1 MSSDAPSNSAL
12 GQPFEG
18 AGKSSPGETEN
29 RLGDLSLGEGGDQ
42 RAGSPSLLP
51 SRNGLDRS
59 RSPSS
64 HAGLSSPGE
73 RTQQG
78 LGSTAHLGVQRR
90 SPSPQPGSPFSF
102 PCTSSASST
111 PVGTPTLPSASLP
124 VFSTSGGPPGRSNSL
139 SGVSSPDPFNFAGSP
154 SLSNRPL
161 EAAKHQHH
169 RSRSINMGGFSPV
182 MKGGKLINFGS
193 GPVSISAPGGES
205 GSSWEGS
212 SSNPGSPLS
221 SSPVNGSGLGPGFDP
236 SALVAGGSSTPRAP
250 SPLQQSHTAISSSN
264 LMDIESSAH
273 SGASGSST
281 SPTILPHFSSSPS
294 GSSISHNHRDSR
306 TIDFATAVKGW
317 ESPLFTVTTLPPPI
331 PIGQHSLSSLRAAA
345 AASERARS
353 PKPLSLGEAHGT
365 AGGMMGAPSLSPDR
379 ASQNGSASSGS
390 AHYNGPSRKTSGSFT
405 KHPVV
410 EHAHDSILTS
420 PKFKSIPLTSLSP
433 SSPPKAAVA
442 SSGVS
447 LSNISRPISP
457 RINAWP
463 SGSSHVSPGSSPSGA
478 SFHFGSN
485 PGSRLHRPTSPSIR
499 LEHDGRGRTPSPS
512 RARDGSGIS
521 RGASLSPP
529 LDADAQNMR
538 MRPVSPSSWDSSWPE
553 VSGGSR
559 SVPIGLSSS
568 PHGRSGGV
576 RLERNFSNGSGSSSG
591 GSPGTSPVASSTV
604 FSNSATGLGIA
615 PGAWK
620 FPSSPRGGGKKML
633 SRSPRPGRD
642 SGSSAS
648 RSRSQSPSQPLGQS
662 DRPRNTDRDSEGSQG
677 NPSSP
682 VTATS
687 SGESASNAHVSPRDL
702 LYIRNRSV
710 SSSSSSSGNSSEGS
724 NGMEESSQPRRPPKR
739 SAHGRTVSID
749 SAGRS
754 SQPSGRARHARKASD
769 PSPSLMKDP
778 PSAMRIAHGTPRTEV
793 DARQALSESTK
804 GKAGAAGGLIA
815 DEVDAFSDQLPLPA
829 IPARAHM
836 EGSTGMSIDEADP
849 LLRPVTS
856 SANPSHSPMT
866 AVAGLGSSYSLLVR
880 PTPVDARLLPP
891 FEASPMAR
899 MGSGNAP
906 SNALGLGPDSMAS
919 GLHSPHNPFNTQ
931 STLSPRLGASPLP
944 LSERTLLGMRS
955 RSPSPAAMIAPSPFD
970 PLRRQSPSPSPLANT
985 LDALNGESPPKMRSF
1000 IGMPPRSGYNLSDDP
1015 DDVGSE
1021 GDDGTASSASSTDG
1035 REGSMGGDDDDGMD
1049 EKEDDE
1055 EEGEDRTIRAD
1066 SDSEDDQD
1074 SQHGMGGRRELR
1086 GLPSDISRSTL
1097 FARRQNTSSSSADG
1111 DVEDNREVHDDG
1123 SAEGSDGREQRR
1135 GMRESR
1141 APSPPTESTEA
1152 PSRPP
1157 MYARKPSLTRS
1168 NQVLLPPELEDDDEA
1183 AGARNGRMSSALDF
1197 FHGDDPESQLDESAG
1212 WGTPLSRQISNGTRE
1227 LSMVSQEDDD
1237 EDADASVSRDG
1248 DADWVPPSSQG
1259 MAPDQEDP
1267 ASESEEALTTLERIF
1282 LFAKSEMTYHRILVS
1297 QCLAEWILDVK
1308 LSDAVEF
1315 IIPLLNGLSTDE
1327 HEVCENFSP
1336 ELHRIMWFFF
1346 RNCPLKGQAETANG
1360 SAHVNGSAEETAIR
1374 PQLDIG
1380 TFTPLL
1386 CALLL
1391 NQNTG
1396 IARSTQNAI
1405 VQFCSR
1411 LHRDSEG
1418 TLLSDDGSWS
1428 PEMSERCEGDHT
1440 FLITSTVNRDGKDI
1454 SYEPYLFGP
1463 EARKRVEEEILQ
1475 NVAIAIG
1482 SQNAYQPQQEGRDST
1497 QTTDENA
1504 AERSEAASGS
1514 ASAEMSRTDSQESK
1528 GDGAGTSQE
1537 TSGEVSRDD
1546 SSWDPESQMD
1556 SRMEDVWRS
1565 DGNLFDASSPQV
1577 GPVAGEFDEEAA
1589 VARMAGVTMLA
1600 ALAGEGILHVD
1611 IITDKFVPQMV
1622 GLEKDG
1628 LHRGQGLNRIDD
1640 RFPAEHGMRGFEDDL
1655 DEGEDEPAEV
1665 EDEME
1670 YEMHEGEDELYD
1682 EADELGDIPDEVEDA
1697 SEEGDGEPNELEDAP
1712 DEDPDVEPE
1721 AQEEESDSEEEE
1733 EDEEG
1738 EIPEDE
1744 IAQIAARIGPAAEGD
1759 LDEAGQD
1766 IGGAAAAANG
1776 WEEAEQMGALDEELD
1791 GMLEAIG
1798 MRGPMIGLLQNAAL
1812 MVVLCSFAL
1821 MLFVAVPYVAGR
1833 TFGFGTNLLRLA
1845 TFPIKLV
1852 RMVTDPTFDA
1862 LIEWFDRFVL
1872 RPVLSVLSHL
1882 PFSSSFKAG
1891 PVAGPVVEEVM
1902 ASTTAAAA
1910 NVSAAL
1916 QEGNVSSWPVFFDTK
1931 KALSVLE
1938 QGRERVYEFGVYMV
1952 AKTRGTSVSD
1962 RVLCVL
1968 LGHSYWLAAL
1978 MLDAYFGLFQHS
1990 QQLQWLRGF
1999 VDMQHFVVKVLFF
2012 MIIEL
2017 LMFPIGCGLVL
2028 DLCLSPLIESVTFG
2042 ARLDE
2047 ALGHPLTFFFVRWV
2061 GGTLYMFGFAQWV
2074 GATRQL
2080 LRKGALSW
2088 IRDPND
2094 PTFSPVREI
2103 LERKTM
2109 VQLKKILSS
2118 AITYAWLLIACI
2130 GINLWFIRHV
2140 WPGVLPLRWR
2150 PFNNLSAVPFDLLML
2165 YYGMPF
2171 CIRILRPG
2179 SLIRK
2184 LSRKWWARVAQVL
2197 RLSNFLL
2204 GKDAPL
2210 EQGYVEYI
2218 TWAAWAQRR
2227 GPRKAEVNELRA
2239 LQHRRRLSTD
2249 VALQGDG
2256 WYFVLDGAFAHVPAD
2271 DSPAPDSRVFI
2282 MVDREGV
2289 PVDSENDRALQ
2300 KQEIIIANMTN
2311 KPKYEIVYLPP
2322 RFRLRIYGLFFL
2334 LWLSVSIGV
2343 QISIG
2348 GPLLIGRALFKL
2360 FTSTVQHD
2368 FYVWTIGCPVLAIPA
2383 AASYRIWHHQRRRLR
2398 RREQLAQGVHGP
2410 AERTYTVRGV
2420 CRHAAVLVYFGI
2432 TIGIVIP
2439 FLIGMTTRV
2448 YLIEPW
2454 LDVSQLSKP
2463 VPVFQTWAMGL
2474 MEQVLFVRLIALQN
2488 DAWAQFLT
2496 AAIEQTVRN
2505 GVGRNVQPWRTTKGV
2520 IFPVLSGLILL
2531 LTAPPLQVGLNFAL
2545 RPGPPLTPTLQ
2556 QGAVRAAYKWF
2567 SFGLATAKIL
2577 RMIIVRIDQWTMAL
2591 KDELYLDSTELTNY
2605 TGEAGGRASE
2615 DDDGLGAV
2623 GLLPDHFI

>member
-51 SRNGLDRS
+51 SRNSLDRS

-78 LGSTAHLGVQRR
+78 LGSTAHL
-90 SPSPQPGSPFSF
+90 
-102 PCTSSASST
+102 ASST

-849 LLRPVTS
+849 LSRPVTS

-1035 REGSMGGDDDDGMD
+1035 REGSMGDDDDDGMD

-1066 SDSEDDQD
+1066 SDSGDDQD

-1514 ASAEMSRTDSQESK
+1514 ASAEMSRTDSQERK

-1622 GLEKDG
+1622 GLEKDPAFFVRKEVAVSLG
-1628 LHRGQGLNRIDD
+1628 ILAKAVTDEGVINEHLLPTLDTYLQDKIWHVRQAACLSMPAVLSKTDDETQRSRAVSYLRALASDISRYVRSAALEIIGELVYLFHEKEGGVPEELIRFFLNEPLDGPDEEMAGTDKSNEHSSSQSQPKFELSNVTSDYGFVDALQLTSESAWGAGMYDQSDVHERAVVTAFN
-1640 RFPAEHGMRGFEDDL
+1640 FPAVVVTMGPQHWARLQPLHTKLAQDDAVKVRRSLASSLHEIAKIVGAEASQAHLLPIFEQFLQDYENEIKTAVVEHVDVFLAQLPQEHALSALRSMQTGWMQFFGRDWRLRERLAQHISTMADTFLLSDEDANLIALMQLAIADPVSAVRDAGIQSIAKMYTIFSEHDQAAADGFL
-1655 DEGEDEPAEV
+1655 ALV
-1665 EDEME
+1665 
-1670 YEMHEGEDELYD
+1670 
-1682 EADELGDIPDEVEDA
+1682 DELG
-1697 SEEGDGEPNELEDAP
+1697 N
-1712 DEDPDVEPE
+1712 
-1721 AQEEESDSEEEE
+1721 
-1733 EDEEG
+1733 
-1738 EIPEDE
+1738 
-1744 IAQIAARIGPAAEGD
+1744 
-1759 LDEAGQD
+1759 
-1766 IGGAAAAANG
+1766 
-1776 WEEAEQMGALDEELD
+1776 
-1791 GMLEAIG
+1791 
-1798 MRGPMIGLLQNAAL
+1798 
-1812 MVVLCSFAL
+1812 
-1821 MLFVAVPYVAGR
+1821 
-1833 TFGFGTNLLRLA
+1833 
-1845 TFPIKLV
+1845 
-1852 RMVTDPTFDA
+1852 
-1862 LIEWFDRFVL
+1862 
-1872 RPVLSVLSHL
+1872 
-1882 PFSSSFKAG
+1882 
-1891 PVAGPVVEEVM
+1891 
-1902 ASTTAAAA
+1902 ST
-1910 NVSAAL
+1910 
-1916 QEGNVSSWPVFFDTK
+1916 
-1931 KALSVLE
+1931 
-1938 QGRERVYEFGVYMV
+1938 
-1952 AKTRGTSVSD
+1952 
-1962 RVLCVL
+1962 
-1968 LGHSYWLAAL
+1968 
-1978 MLDAYFGLFQHS
+1978 
-1990 QQLQWLRGF
+1990 
-1999 VDMQHFVVKVLFF
+1999 
-2012 MIIEL
+2012 
-2017 LMFPIGCGLVL
+2017 
-2028 DLCLSPLIESVTFG
+2028 
-2042 ARLDE
+2042 
-2047 ALGHPLTFFFVRWV
+2047 
-2061 GGTLYMFGFAQWV
+2061 
-2074 GATRQL
+2074 
-2080 LRKGALSW
+2080 
-2088 IRDPND
+2088 
-2094 PTFSPVREI
+2094 
-2103 LERKTM
+2103 
-2109 VQLKKILSS
+2109 
-2118 AITYAWLLIACI
+2118 
-2130 GINLWFIRHV
+2130 
-2140 WPGVLPLRWR
+2140 
-2150 PFNNLSAVPFDLLML
+2150 
-2165 YYGMPF
+2165 
-2171 CIRILRPG
+2171 
-2179 SLIRK
+2179 
-2184 LSRKWWARVAQVL
+2184 
-2197 RLSNFLL
+2197 
-2204 GKDAPL
+2204 
-2210 EQGYVEYI
+2210 
-2218 TWAAWAQRR
+2218 
-2227 GPRKAEVNELRA
+2227 
-2239 LQHRRRLSTD
+2239 
-2249 VALQGDG
+2249 
-2256 WYFVLDGAFAHVPAD
+2256 
-2271 DSPAPDSRVFI
+2271 
-2282 MVDREGV
+2282 
-2289 PVDSENDRALQ
+2289 
-2300 KQEIIIANMTN
+2300 
-2311 KPKYEIVYLPP
+2311 
-2322 RFRLRIYGLFFL
+2322 
-2334 LWLSVSIGV
+2334 
-2343 QISIG
+2343 
-2348 GPLLIGRALFKL
+2348 
-2360 FTSTVQHD
+2360 
-2368 FYVWTIGCPVLAIPA
+2368 
-2383 AASYRIWHHQRRRLR
+2383 SYRIRVASLMAI
-2398 RREQLAQGVHGP
+2398 EALVHGSIQ
-2410 AERTYTVRGV
+2410 R
-2420 CRHAAVLVYFGI
+2420 
-2432 TIGIVIP
+2432 
-2439 FLIGMTTRV
+2439 
-2448 YLIEPW
+2448 
-2454 LDVSQLSKP
+2454 
-2463 VPVFQTWAMGL
+2463 
-2474 MEQVLFVRLIALQN
+2474 
-2488 DAWAQFLT
+2488 
-2496 AAIEQTVRN
+2496 AAIETILMERLVAAAEDE
-2505 GVGRNVQPWRTTKGV
+2505 V
-2520 IFPVLSGLILL
+2520 ID
-2531 LTAPPLQVGLNFAL
+2531 
-2545 RPGPPLTPTLQ
+2545 
-2556 QGAVRAAYKWF
+2556 
-2567 SFGLATAKIL
+2567 
-2577 RMIIVRIDQWTMAL
+2577 VRIVLARCVTAMCL
-2591 KDELYLDSTELTNY
+2591 KDELYGLSQSRSPTFLELIAKLARDSSFEVRQPIQATLSEDEASAAEQDAQANPIRLPNYGSAARKNLVLGPKEGGPHRGPRMSSFSTNSMDQREDPDLDLDVDVDVDVDVDGDGDGDGDGELQAFAMDEDVVEHGSGESGPTSGQSLSLPLTLPHQQMQMQMQMQFGSAAGETETAQ
-2605 TGEAGGRASE
+2605 TAAAAAARAEAGDVEPAARRREEE
-2615 DDDGLGAV
+2615 DDEVGDVGEDGDQMHDGDGDGTSQV
-2623 GLLPDHFI
+2623 QS